1 MGRRE
6 LERGRVGRDV
16 TSFISSVWLALMA
29 LVCLGRGGL
38 MTQVDWDLRENEKK
52 GRQKNASKRWDP
64 SSTWCYFALAIIIF
78 TVYPQ
83 LFFFFFFCSTA
94 VYFRRNLHESYI
106 VVCVLV
112 PTPGAA
118 QVEPQSTST
127 SLSLPRGL
135 LQRTAKLVVIFAP
148 VYIAPS
154 TSSLPLMKGR
164 RNWRGLSVAFDRYT
178 SKRVNEQRELS
189 LLCLRLY
196 IASSS

>member
-16 TSFISSVWLALMA
+16 TSFISSVWLVLMA

-52 GRQKNASKRWDP
+52 GPQKNASKRGDP
-64 SSTWCYFALAIIIF
+64 SSSTWCYFALAIIIF

-83 LFFFFFFCSTA
+83 LFFFFFFLFYGCLLSTQFA
-94 VYFRRNLHESYI
+94 WVLYSCVRVGADAGGRTSRTAIDFSTSGLVTKDGEARCYFRTGIYRTIHFIIAFNEG
-106 VVCVLV
+106 
-112 PTPGAA
+112 TPGLAGS
-118 QVEPQSTST
+118 VGRVW
-127 SLSLPRGL
+127 SLHG
-135 LQRTAKLVVIFAP
+135 
-148 VYIAPS
+148 
-154 TSSLPLMKGR
+154 GR
-164 RNWRGLSVAFDRYT
+164 ESMNSE
-178 SKRVNEQRELS
+178 SS

>member
-127 SLSLPRGL
+127 SLSTSGL
-135 LQRTAKLVVIFAP
+135 VTKDGEARCYFRTGIYRTIYFI
-148 VYIAPS
+148 IAFNEGTPELAGS
-154 TSSLPLMKGR
+154 VGRVWSLH
-164 RNWRGLSVAFDRYT
+164 
-178 SKRVNEQRELS
+178 EQGSQWTARALS
-189 LLCLRLY
+189 LVFAFIY
-196 IASSS
+196 S